1 MLSLIK
7 ISLKITRKCS
17 GKIITYYK
25 AGFAKAKPGHA
36 PSVADRET
44 IPFVPHDKFLRNVIV
59 AAEPIKTE
67 FFWLSSLFNYL
78 LGNVHAPEVSSGRN
92 NTFV

>member
-1 MLSLIK
+1 M
-7 ISLKITRKCS
+7 
-17 GKIITYYK
+17 
-25 AGFAKAKPGHA
+25 
-36 PSVADRET
+36 ADRET

-78 LGNVHAPEVSSGRN
+78 LGNVQAPEVASGAITLLFKLKWSRLLKLDQIKS
-92 NTFV
+92 

>member
-1 MLSLIK
+1 
-7 ISLKITRKCS
+7 
-17 GKIITYYK
+17 
-25 AGFAKAKPGHA
+25 
-36 PSVADRET
+36 VADRET

-78 LGNVHAPEVSSGRN
+78 LGNVQAPEVASQ
-92 NTFV
+92 

>member
-1 MLSLIK
+1 M
-7 ISLKITRKCS
+7 
-17 GKIITYYK
+17 
-25 AGFAKAKPGHA
+25 
-36 PSVADRET
+36 
-44 IPFVPHDKFLRNVIV
+44 PHDKFLRNVIV

-78 LGNVHAPEVSSGRN
+78 LGSVQAPEVASGRN